1 MWGKSIFGIKPKRK
15 LIWRYNETLFWKLR
29 KTLQKG
35 SFRQTLLGLAQL
47 ELPKSFAGITKL
59 NSI

>member
-35 SFRQTLLGLAQL
+35 SFRQTLLGLAQSSQKVL
-47 ELPKSFAGITKL
+47 RALP
-59 NSI
+59 N